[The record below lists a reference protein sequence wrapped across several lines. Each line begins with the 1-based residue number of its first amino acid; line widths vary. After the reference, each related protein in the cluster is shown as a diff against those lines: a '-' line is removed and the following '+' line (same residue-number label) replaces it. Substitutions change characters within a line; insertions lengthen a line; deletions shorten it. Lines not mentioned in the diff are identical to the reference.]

1 MRVSNDLTNSEFN
14 ALIWAIIFACYFCNR
29 AKSRYFLQRSTGND
43 PMDERLKI
51 AQVDEEIMRLTRNL
65 AFQTFQQDSSVPPP
79 LPQIDHVDKVSMRR
93 FLEA

>member
-1 MRVSNDLTNSEFN
+1 
-14 ALIWAIIFACYFCNR
+14 
-29 AKSRYFLQRSTGND
+29 
-43 PMDERLKI
+43 MDERLKI

-65 AFQTFQQDSSVPPP
+65 AFQTFQQDSLVPPP